1 MTLAETQALFHAALA
16 GAPEA
21 TPERIAA
28 CFTGTPELP
37 AGERVGIYADMVLW
51 RQVNALREDFP
62 KLVALLGDGPF
73 FSLARAYV
81 LEVPSRH
88 HDLGRRGE
96 RLAAWLRSRTDL
108 PRPDLADL
116 AELEWARDDVFFE
129 APERPATPEAMA
141 RLSPESFAAARL
153 RLVPAL
159 RLLDLGYD
167 APSLWRRLED
177 GKAPGEHLRRPT
189 PVAVWRPEHQVFH
202 AALPRPEAEALR
214 RAAAGAP
221 LSEVCAAFDGPGAAG
236 EAFAAIG
243 SWLAEGWVAEVVEE
257 P

>member
-1 MTLAETQALFHAALA
+1 MTLAETQALFHAALS
-16 GAPEA
+16 GSPEA

-28 CFTGTPELP
+28 CFAGTPGLP
-37 AGERVGIYADMVLW
+37 AAERVGIYAGMVLW
-51 RQVNALREDFP
+51 RQVDALREDFP

-73 FSLARAYV
+73 FDLARAYV

-96 RLAAWLRSRTDL
+96 ALAGWLRRRADL

-116 AELEWARDDVFFE
+116 AELEWARDDVFFAAAE
-129 APERPATPEAMA
+129 PPAPAGTVA
-141 RLSPESFAAARL
+141 RLSPGAFAAARL

-159 RLLDLGYD
+159 RLLDLEHD
-167 APSLWRRLED
+167 AAALWRRLED
-177 GKAPGEHLRRPT
+177 GEAPGEPMRRPT
-189 PVAVWRPEHQVFH
+189 SIAVWRPEHQVFH
-202 AALPRPEAEALR
+202 ASLPGPEAEALR

-221 LSEVCAAFDGPGAAG
+221 LSGICAAFEGPGAAH

-243 SWLAEGWVAEVVEE
+243 SWLAEGWVAAVVES